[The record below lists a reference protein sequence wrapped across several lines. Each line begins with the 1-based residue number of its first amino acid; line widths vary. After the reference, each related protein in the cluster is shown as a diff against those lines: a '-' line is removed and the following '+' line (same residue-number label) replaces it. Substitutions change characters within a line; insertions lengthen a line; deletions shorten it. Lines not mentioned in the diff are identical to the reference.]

1 MKKTKNVIYFA
12 RKQCGK
18 IMVMKKM
25 SIVLLLLCPF
35 NLLAKKTDSQ
45 QKEISVNLRNAT
57 LREAFAEIERLS
69 DYVFLVGDEATSTLN
84 RRVTIDQKK
93 EPLSRVLDALFNDTE
108 LGYRVVERQVS
119 VYLKKAKTVA
129 SLVPQQPSKTIT
141 IKGKVTDTND
151 EPLLGVSIVVKGTTQ
166 GISTDMDGHFIL
178 SDVLPNATL
187 EVSYVGMKPQT
198 IAVNGKTAF
207 NIVMK
212 DDEFALNELVVTGY
226 QTLSK
231 ERVTGSYAVV
241 SEKNTKG
248 KLETNVLSRIEG
260 LVAGVNKTTGGDK
273 IVIRGITTIH
283 GEQNPLYIVDGMPYQ
298 GDLNAINPTD
308 VQNITV
314 LKDASASSIYG
325 ARAAN
330 GVIVITTKRG
340 QEGKTRVS
348 YNGSVRLMPK
358 PDMSYLNL
366 MNSSELVDL
375 QVEAFHFYHDKYAS
389 LNKRYSLNPVKE
401 LLYKHE
407 NKELTNEELNKLLN
421 VYRNLDN
428 RQQIEDEFARTGLVH
443 QHNLSLSGGTQTN
456 RYIATLNYLEEY
468 GNQKFQDNKRIG
480 FSLKDDINFFKWLS
494 ADIGIAGSFYRKSGD
509 NGVQNYADF
518 TSAYPSYYMLRDEQ
532 GNELSFRQTKSEY
545 EIERLKALGLKDQTY
560 YPISNRSEESF
571 RNAENYFRIHAGLKV
586 NLAEGLNLE
595 LKYQTENTHT
605 KNRQH
610 YSDKSF
616 IVKDMINNAAQYDS
630 QKQKLTL
637 NVPDGG
643 QLDETRTEWYSYTLR
658 SQLNFSRTMGKHT
671 IAALGG
677 AERRLVRYTGAR
689 NYYMGYDDNSLGIK
703 PINPLIM
710 QPLTGTEA
718 LSGSFNRVYNE
729 YNELIHQE
737 DRFVSFYGN
746 ASYTFD
752 NRYALTGSIR
762 IDQSNLFGTD
772 PKYQYRPLWSLGG
785 SWRMANEEFMK
796 EVAWVN
802 RLTFRLTSGVGGNV
816 PKNVGPYLNIV
827 NTGYNNWVGDFESQI
842 SYPPNAE
849 LRWEKTVSTNI
860 GIDFDLFKSRLGGSI
875 DLYHKSTSD
884 LLGNRNADPTL
895 GWENLMVNYGSMVN
909 KGIELSLQSTNYEN
923 KHFAW
928 NTHLMFSYN
937 RNELTNLTGT
947 KESVFSY
954 TSTNVQTVGRPMAS
968 LFSYRYAGLNPKDGR
983 VLVYNREGE
992 KVKNVSSV
1000 DDLVYSGTRIPKY
1013 TASLKNTFSYRNFDL
1028 SFMFV
1033 FYGGHVMRDVIST
1046 YMNGDPGTNI
1056 NRKAINHWRKPGDE
1070 NIPNVAPAF
1079 NTNIYYRQAQTWY
1092 AADVHVKKA
1101 DYIKLRDVSLTYNVP
1116 KSFLS
1121 RFSLNS
1127 ATLTCQISNLWW
1139 WAANGDIDPEAY
1151 TIGSYGRGMLTLPHP
1166 TTCTFGL
1173 SLNF

>member
-1 MKKTKNVIYFA
+1 MKKRNDMNYFA
-12 RKQCGK
+12 LKRYGRIINITKTG
-18 IMVMKKM
+18 
-25 SIVLLLLCPF
+25 VLLFLFCSF
-35 NLLAKKTDSQ
+35 GMLAESSYSQ
-45 QKEISVNLRNAT
+45 QKEISVDMRNAT
-57 LREAFAEIERLS
+57 IREVFSEIEESS
-69 DYVFLVGDEATSTLN
+69 DYVFLIGDDAASALN
-84 RRVTIDQKK
+84 RRVTIDRKK
-93 EPLSRVLDALFNDTE
+93 EPLNRVLDALFSDTE

-119 VYLKKAKTVA
+119 VYLKTAKPSAALVQQQESKA
-129 SLVPQQPSKTIT
+129 IT
-141 IKGKVTDTND
+141 IKGKVTDRND
-151 EPLLGVSIVVKGTTQ
+151 EPLPGVSILIKGTTQ
-166 GISTDMDGHFIL
+166 GIATDMDGHFVL
-178 SDVLPNATL
+178 SDVLRDAIL
-187 EVSYVGMKPQT
+187 EVSYVGMKSQT
-198 IAVNGKTAF
+198 IAVNGRTTL
-207 NIVMK
+207 NIVME
-212 DDEFALNELVVTGY
+212 DDELILNELVVTGY

-241 SEKNTKG
+241 SEKNTQG

-260 LVAGVNKTTGGDK
+260 LVAGINKTTRDDK

-298 GDLNAINPTD
+298 GDLNAINPTE

-340 QEGKTRVS
+340 KEGKTRIS
-348 YNGSVRLMPK
+348 YNGSVKLMPK
-358 PDMSYLNL
+358 PDLGYLNL

-375 QVEAFHFYHDKYAS
+375 QVEGFHFYHNKYS
-389 LNKRYSLNPVKE
+389 LLDKRYALNPVRE

-407 NKELTNEELNKLLN
+407 NKELTDEELKQSLDI
-421 VYRNLDN
+421 YRNLDN
-428 RQQIEDEFARTGLVH
+428 RRQIEDEFARTGLVH

-468 GNQKFQDNKRIG
+468 GNQKFQDNKRLG

-494 ADIGIAGSFYRKSGD
+494 ADMGISGSFYRNSGD
-509 NGVQNYADF
+509 NGVSNYADLILG
-518 TSAYPSYYMLRDEQ
+518 YPSYYMLRDEQ
-532 GNELSFRQTKSEY
+532 GNELSLKQNKSEY
-545 EIERLKALGLKDQTY
+545 EIERLKKLGLKDQTY
-560 YPISNRSEESF
+560 YPISNRSEESYQH
-571 RNAENYFRIHAGLKV
+571 AENYFRIYAGLKV
-586 NLAEGLNLE
+586 DLMEGLNLE
-595 LKYQTENTHT
+595 LKYQTENTYA
-605 KNRQH
+605 KNRQY
-610 YSDKSF
+610 YSDRSF
-616 IVKDMINNAAQYDS
+616 MVRDMINNAAQYDP

-643 QLDETRTEWYSYTLR
+643 QLDETRAEWYSYTLR
-658 SQLNFSRTMGKHT
+658 SQLNFSRVFGRHA

-677 AERRLVRYTGAR
+677 AERRLVRHTGSR

-703 PINPLIM
+703 SINPLIM
-710 QPLTGTEA
+710 EPLTGTEA
-718 LSGSFNRVYNE
+718 LGGSFNWVYKE
-729 YNELIHQE
+729 HNELIHKE

-752 NRYALTGSIR
+752 DRYALTGSIR

-796 EVAWVN
+796 EIAWVN
-802 RLTFRLTSGVGGNV
+802 RLTLRLTSGVGGNV

-968 LFSYRYAGLNPKDGR
+968 LFSYRYAGLDPKDGS
-983 VLVYNREGE
+983 VLVYDREGQ

>member
-1 MKKTKNVIYFA
+1 MKKRNDTNYFA
-12 RKQCGK
+12 LKKYGR
-18 IMVMKKM
+18 IMNITKTG
-25 SIVLLLLCPF
+25 VLLFLLCSF
-35 NLLAKKTDSQ
+35 SMLAESSYSQ
-45 QKEISVNLRNAT
+45 QKEISVDMRNAT
-57 LREAFAEIERLS
+57 IREVFSAIEKSS
-69 DYVFLVGDEATSTLN
+69 DYVFLVGDEAASTLN
-84 RRVTIDQKK
+84 RRVTIDRKK
-93 EPLSRVLDALFNDTE
+93 EPLNRVLDALFTDTE
-108 LGYRVVERQVS
+108 LGYCVVERQVS
-119 VYLKKAKTVA
+119 VYLKPAKPSAA
-129 SLVPQQPSKTIT
+129 SVQQQEPKVIT
-141 IKGKVTDTND
+141 IRGKVTDRND
-151 EPLLGVSIVVKGTTQ
+151 EPLPGVSILIKGTTQ
-166 GISTDMDGHFIL
+166 GIATDMDGNFVL
-178 SDVLPNATL
+178 SDVFPNATL

-198 IAVNGKTAF
+198 IAVNGRTTL
-207 NIVMK
+207 NIVME
-212 DDEFALNELVVTGY
+212 DDEHILNELVVTGY

-231 ERVTGSYAVV
+231 ERVTGSYAVI
-241 SEKNTKG
+241 SEKNTQG

-260 LVAGVNKTTGGDK
+260 LVAGINKTTKDDK
-273 IVIRGITTIH
+273 IVIRGITTLH

-308 VQNITV
+308 VQNVTV

-340 QEGKTRVS
+340 KEGKTRIS

-358 PDMSYLNL
+358 PDLGYLNL

-375 QVEAFHFYHDKYAS
+375 QVEGFHFYHNKYSS
-389 LNKRYSLNPVKE
+389 LDKRYALNPVRE

-407 NKELTNEELNKLLN
+407 NKELTDEELNKSLD

-428 RQQIEDEFARTGLVH
+428 RRQIENEFARTGLVH

-468 GNQKFQDNKRIG
+468 GNQKFQDNKRVG

-494 ADIGIAGSFYRKSGD
+494 ADVGVNGSFYRNSGD
-509 NGVQNYADF
+509 NGVLNYADLVLG
-518 TSAYPSYYMLRDEQ
+518 YPSYYMLRDEQ
-532 GNELSFRQTKSEY
+532 GNEVPFMQNKSEY

-571 RNAENYFRIHAGLKV
+571 RHAENYFRIHAGLKV
-586 NLAEGLNLE
+586 DLTEGLNFE
-595 LKYQTENTHT
+595 LKYQTENTHA
-605 KNRQH
+605 KKRQY
-610 YSDKSF
+610 YSDRSF
-616 IVKDMINNAAQYDS
+616 MVRDMINNAAQYDA
-630 QKQKLTL
+630 QKKKLTL

-643 QLDETRTEWYSYTLR
+643 QLDETRSESYSYTLR
-658 SQLNFSRTMGKHT
+658 SQLNFSRVFGKHA

-677 AERRLVRYTGAR
+677 AERRLVRYIGSR
-689 NYYMGYDDNSLGIK
+689 NYYMGYDDNSLAIK
-703 PINPLIM
+703 PINPLVM

-718 LSGSFNRVYNE
+718 LRGSFNWVYNE
-729 YNELIHQE
+729 YNELTHKE

-752 NRYALTGSIR
+752 DRYALTGSIR

-796 EVAWVN
+796 EIEWVN
-802 RLTFRLTSGVGGNV
+802 RLTLRLTSGVGGNV

-827 NTGYNNWVGDFESQI
+827 NTGYNIWVDDFSSKI

-860 GIDFDLFKSRLGGSI
+860 GLDFDLFKSRLGGSI

-884 LLGNRNADPTL
+884 LLGNRNTDPTL

-909 KGIELSLQSTNYEN
+909 KGFELSLQSINYEN

-928 NTHLMFSYN
+928 NTHVMFSYN
-937 RNELTNLTGT
+937 QNELTNLTGT
-947 KESVFSY
+947 QESVFSY
-954 TSTNVQTVGRPMAS
+954 TATNVQTVGRPIAS
-968 LFSYRYAGLNPKDGR
+968 LFSYRYARLDPKDGN
-983 VLVYNREGE
+983 VLVYNREGK

-1000 DDLVYSGTRIPKY
+1000 DELVYSGTRIPKY
-1013 TASLKNTFSYRNFDL
+1013 TASLKNSFSYRNFDL

-1033 FYGGHVMRDVIST
+1033 FYGGHVMRDAVSS
-1046 YMNGDPGTNI
+1046 YMNGAPGTNL
-1056 NRKAINHWRKPGDE
+1056 NRKAINHYRKPGDE
-1070 NIPNVAPAF
+1070 TIPNIAPAF
-1079 NTNIYYRQAQTWY
+1079 NVNIYYAQAQTWY

-1116 KSFLS
+1116 KNFLN
-1121 RFSLNS
+1121 RFSLSS
-1127 ATLTCQISNLWW
+1127 AALTCQISNLWW

-1151 TIGSYGRGMLTLPHP
+1151 TIGSYGRGMLTLPNP
-1166 TTCTFGL
+1166 ATYTFGL